1 MKGDASVIAL
11 LNQVLKAELT
21 AINQYFLH
29 AEMCENWGY
38 RKLSDY
44 IKKQSIGE
52 MRHAEV
58 LLERILFLDGVPTME
73 PLKLK
78 VGSSVKDMIEADLK
92 LEVSAVAQY
101 NAAVQIATEQ
111 KDNGSRDLLVVLLKD
126 EESHVDWLEAQVH
139 QINEMGYERYLSMQT
154 GEFKEEA

>member
-1 MKGDASVIAL
+1 MKGNPKVIDELNKAL
-11 LNQVLKAELT
+11 REELT

-38 RKLSDY
+38 EKLSDY

-52 MRHAEV
+52 MKHAEV

-73 PLKLK
+73 PLKLT
-78 VGSSVKDMIEADLK
+78 VGSTVKDMIEADLK
-92 LEVSAVAQY
+92 LELSAVVQY

-111 KDNGSRDLLVVLLKD
+111 KDNGSRDLLVDLLKD
-126 EESHVDWLEAQVH
+126 EEGHVDWLEAQVH
-139 QINEMGYERYLSMQT
+139 QMKEMGYDRYLTMQT
-154 GEFKEEA
+154 GEFEEE